1 MAASQA
7 IVLALLIV
15 NVLSFNVGNKGK
27 QEARSLGFVLTLA
40 DSAVGTSVVVGE
52 EKRENDF

>member
-27 QEARSLGFVLTLA
+27 QEARSLGSVLTSA